1 MQALN
6 KLQRHWSLMNKQT
19 NFSTLTVCFLILAFS
34 LTACST
40 APYRYQPLDSFA
52 VTDRAETQQEDSIRV
67 SASVPGKEEAEAIFG
82 IPLYKRGIQPV
93 WLEIENGS
101 DQRVRFA
108 PISVDRN
115 YFSPLEV
122 AYMHK
127 KGYSE
132 EARGQMDRR
141 FSGLS
146 IPRQIL
152 PGETVSG
159 FVFTH
164 AAKGTKAFNVDVFAA
179 GNARDYQ
186 FTFFVDVPGFVA
198 DHAEVDFKGLY
209 PEEEI
214 EDFDI
219 PGFHSELQGL
229 AFPATDR
236 TGEQPGLPVN
246 VVFVSR
252 GLDLLQALLRAH
264 WNESSVEKEEPYLS
278 NAQHL
283 FGRPPDATFR
293 KHRDSSKER
302 NQLNLWLAPMRVDG
316 KPVWLGQIRQAIGKR
331 TQLEQISEFL
341 MGTRLD
347 PDMDDSRHFLL
358 QNFWYSQGLEQ
369 FAWSDSGHAVP
380 ITDTRTDFSGN
391 EYFTDGIRIVLWISG
406 DVMSLKDVRY
416 LKWES
421 LPVR

>member
-1 MQALN
+1 
-6 KLQRHWSLMNKQT
+6 MNKRT

-40 APYRYQPLDSFA
+40 APYRYQPLDSFP
-52 VTDRAETQQEDSIRV
+52 VTDRAVTQQEDSIRV

-82 IPLYKRGIQPV
+82 VPLYKRGIQPV

-132 EARGQMDRR
+132 EARRQMNHR
-141 FSGLS
+141 FHDMSM
-146 IPRQIL
+146 PRQIL
-152 PGETVSG
+152 LGDTASG

-164 AAKGTKAFNVDVFAA
+164 TAPGTKAFNVDIFAA
-179 GNARDYQ
+179 GNARAYQ

-198 DHAEVDFKGLY
+198 DHAEVDFEGLY
-209 PEEEI
+209 TEEEI
-214 EDFDI
+214 EDFDT
-219 PGFHSELQGL
+219 PGFRAALEGL
-229 AFPATDR
+229 AFSATDQ

-246 VVFVSR
+246 IIFVNY
-252 GLDLLQALLRAH
+252 GQDLLQALLRADWSETSH
-264 WNESSVEKEEPYLS
+264 EKEASYLS
-278 NAQHL
+278 RAQHL

-293 KHRDSSKER
+293 KQRDSSKER
-302 NQLNLWLAPMRVDG
+302 NQLNLWLAPMRVNG
-316 KPVWLGQIRQAIGKR
+316 APVWVGQVRQAIGKR
-331 TQLEQISEFL
+331 TQLEQFGDFL
-341 MGTRLD
+341 TGAHLD

-358 QNFWYSQGLEQ
+358 QNIWYSQGLEQ
-369 FAWSDSGHAVP
+369 FASSDSGHPVP
-380 ITDTRTDFSGN
+380 ISDTATDFNGD
-391 EYFTDGIRIVLWISG
+391 EYFTDGFRSVLWLSG
-406 DVMSLKDVRY
+406 DAMSLSDVRN
-416 LKWES
+416 LKWDS
-421 LPVR
+421 LPAR

>member
-1 MQALN
+1 
-6 KLQRHWSLMNKQT
+6 MNNRT
-19 NFSTLTVCFLILAFS
+19 NLSVPNICFLILAFS

-40 APYRYQPLDSFA
+40 TPYRYQPLDSFP
-52 VTDRAETQQEDSIRV
+52 VTDRAVTQQEDSIRV

-108 PISVDRN
+108 PMSVDRN

-146 IPRQIL
+146 VPRQIL

-179 GNARDYQ
+179 GNTKAYQ

-209 PEEEI
+209 TEEEI
-214 EDFDI
+214 EDFDM
-219 PGFHSELQGL
+219 PGFRAALEDL
-229 AFPATDR
+229 AFSATDQ

-246 VVFVSR
+246 IIFVNH
-252 GLDLLQALLRAH
+252 GQDLLQALIRAD
-264 WNESSVEKEEPYLS
+264 WNESSNENEASYLS
-278 NAQHL
+278 RAQHL

-293 KHRDSSKER
+293 KQRDSSKER

-316 KPVWLGQIRQAIGKR
+316 TPVWLGQVRQAIGKR
-331 TQLEQISEFL
+331 TQLEQFGDFL
-341 MGTRLD
+341 TGAHLD

-358 QNFWYSQGLEQ
+358 QNIWYSQGLKQ
-369 FAWSDSGHAVP
+369 FASSHSGHPVP
-380 ITDTRTDFSGN
+380 ISDTATDFNGD
-391 EYFTDGIRIVLWISG
+391 EYFTDGFRTVLWLSG
-406 DVMSLKDVRY
+406 DAMSLSDVKN
-416 LKWES
+416 LKWDS
-421 LPVR
+421 LPAR